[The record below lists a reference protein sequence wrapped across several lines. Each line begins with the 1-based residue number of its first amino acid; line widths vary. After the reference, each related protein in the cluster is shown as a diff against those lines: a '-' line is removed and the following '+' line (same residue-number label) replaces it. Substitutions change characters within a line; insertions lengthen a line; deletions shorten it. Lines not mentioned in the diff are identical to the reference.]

1 MALGE
6 ASVRILPDASD
17 FEKNLLAAVQSAM
30 SAAQSAVDEATAGIG
45 GAFDGAAAQADAAL
59 STIDGEGF
67 AGATASADAAA
78 GEITGSLD
86 GAASEA
92 DAALASVDGD
102 GFTGA
107 TNAAQQASSEV
118 SGSFEKAS
126 DVASR
131 ALGDIDFSNL
141 TKGVGSFA
149 AVTMAVRGFINE
161 AEQGQKA
168 EARIRQIATS
178 MNLFGDNVG
187 AVTSRLEEYAVAT
200 ARATGVDD
208 DSIMATQAKL
218 LTFREL
224 AKSADEVGGS
234 FDRATMAAIDLAAA
248 GFGSAE
254 SNAVQLGKALQD
266 PIKGITALARA
277 GVTFTAAEK
286 ERIRVLVESNQIGE
300 AQRLV
305 LASIEQQVG
314 GTGEAT
320 ATASEKMRVAFALT
334 QEEIGNALLPAMT
347 MVADVT
353 MSVLGAF
360 NALPEPVRNVITV
373 VGVAGTAFYAASRTL
388 QGLGVAA
395 GTANKAL
402 GAVGLVLGAGI
413 AIYQIY
419 NRRKQEAAERTQTFA
434 DALLA
439 ERDGQ
444 NDAVQAA
451 IARTLADENLLA
463 IGEKLNVNQR
473 DLANAIKGEMGPAL
487 ADQVARIKDILNNYN
502 VFGEENRKLREEFG
516 LSRDEAQRFV
526 NVLDEQAAA
535 YAAATVQVEAQIAAE
550 QALVSISGDAATA
563 QARLSGLTREY
574 EQASLDAM
582 RGTDEFTGA
591 LSEEEQAALDAE
603 AALRTLLDA
612 TLSMFNT
619 QLQLEDAT
627 YRTNDSIGEYTTV
640 LADVESGALKG
651 EEATRK
657 LAEAQSQAASD
668 ALSQAATNAKL
679 AEEMALASGA
689 SFTAADSYRVQR
701 DALQTVADSL
711 DPNSPLRKQ
720 LLGYI
725 DQLNNRIP
733 REVATRIT
741 ASLKVQPLDITTRR
755 LMEGG
760 IPYNPNT
767 AEGGVFAS
775 AQTRTIAEAGA
786 EAVIPIGRPAR
797 AMELMELSGLADMVR
812 GSGGGAMVNIQQ
824 ATFASATDADL
835 VAQRLNTA
843 LRVRSFAG

>member
-6 ASVRILPDASD
+6 ASVRILPDVSD
-17 FEKNLLAAVQSAM
+17 FEKQLLSAVSSAM
-30 SAAQSAVDEATAGIG
+30 SAAQGAVDDAAAGIS
-45 GAFDGAAAQADAAL
+45 GAFDGAASEANAAL
-59 STIDGEGF
+59 ASVTGDDF
-67 AGATASADAAA
+67 SGAVGAADAAA
-78 GEITGSLD
+78 GEVAGAMD

-92 DAALASVDGD
+92 DAALSSVDGD
-102 GFTGA
+102 GFT
-107 TNAAQQASSEV
+107 AASQAADQASTEI
-118 SGSFEKAS
+118 GQSFEEAS
-126 DVASR
+126 TTASR
-131 ALGDIDFSNL
+131 ALGSIDLSNL

-149 AVTMAVRGFINE
+149 AVTVAVRGFINE

-178 MNLFGDNVG
+178 MDLFGENVG

-208 DSIMATQAKL
+208 DSIMAAQAKL

-286 ERIRVLVESNQIGE
+286 ERIRTLVESNQIGE

-388 QGLGVAA
+388 QGLGLAA
-395 GTANKAL
+395 ATANKAL
-402 GAVGLVLGAGI
+402 LGVGLVLGAGV

-419 NRRKQEAAERTQTFA
+419 NNRKKQAAERTQVFA
-434 DALLA
+434 DALVA
-439 ERDGQ
+439 EAQGQ
-444 NDAVQAA
+444 EDASAAA
-451 IARTLADENLLA
+451 IARVLADEGLLEV
-463 IGEKLNVNQR
+463 GEKLGRNQR
-473 DLANAIKGEMGPAL
+473 DLANAIRGEMGPAL

-502 VFGEENRKLREEFG
+502 LFGEENRKLQDEFG
-516 LSRDEAQRFV
+516 LSRDEAEKFV
-526 NVLDEQAAA
+526 RILDEQATAFSNA
-535 YAAATVQVEAQIAAE
+535 KAEAQTLIEAEQQIRLAGDDAAA
-550 QALVSISGDAATA
+550 S
-563 QARLSGLTREY
+563 QARLAGLTRQSEDAFSDATSAGLSFEEALL
-574 EQASLDAM
+574 EQ
-582 RGTDEFTGA
+582 
-591 LSEEEQAALDAE
+591 EQAALDAE
-603 AALRTLLDA
+603 SALRGLINA
-612 TLSMFNT
+612 TLASFNS
-619 QLQLEDAT
+619 QLGLEDAT
-627 YRTNDSIGEYTTV
+627 FRTNDAIAAYLEVG
-640 LADVESGALKG
+640 KQ
-651 EEATRK
+651 
-657 LAEAQSQAASD
+657 AEAGTIKGLEALRMATETQNDAAAAS
-668 ALSQAATNAKL
+668 LSQAAAAAQL
-679 AEEMALASGA
+679 AEDQALASGA
-689 SFTAADSYRVQR
+689 TFTAADSARVQR
-701 DALQTVADSL
+701 DELRRVADSL

-720 LLGYI
+720 LEGYI
-725 DQLNNRIP
+725 DQLNNKIP
-733 REVATRIT
+733 KDVATKIT
-741 ASLKVQPLDITTRR
+741 ASLRVVPMDIETRR
-755 LMEGG
+755 ALRLQ
-760 IPYNPNT
+760 T
-767 AEGGVFAS
+767 AEGGVFSS
-775 AQTRTIAEAGA
+775 AQTRVIGEAGA
-786 EAVIPIGRPAR
+786 EAVIPITKPAR
-797 AMELMELSGLADMVR
+797 AVELLEMSGLADLVR
-812 GSGGGAMVNIQQ
+812 SSSGGAMVNIQQ

>member
-6 ASVRILPDASD
+6 ASVRILPDVSD
-17 FEKNLLAAVQSAM
+17 FEKQLLSAVSSAM
-30 SAAQSAVDEATAGIG
+30 SAAQGAVDDAAAGIS
-45 GAFDGAAAQADAAL
+45 GAFDGAASEANAAL
-59 STIDGEGF
+59 ASVTGDDF
-67 AGATASADAAA
+67 SGAVGAADAAA
-78 GEITGSLD
+78 GEVAGAMD

-92 DAALASVDGD
+92 DAALSSVDGD
-102 GFTGA
+102 GFT
-107 TNAAQQASSEV
+107 AASQAADQASTQI
-118 SGSFEKAS
+118 GQSFEEAS
-126 DVASR
+126 STASR
-131 ALGDIDFSNL
+131 ALGSIDLSNL

-149 AVTMAVRGFINE
+149 AVTVAVRGFINE

-178 MNLFGDNVG
+178 MDLFGENVG

-208 DSIMATQAKL
+208 DSIMAAQAKL

-286 ERIRVLVESNQIGE
+286 ERIRTLVESNQIGE

-388 QGLGVAA
+388 QGLGLAA
-395 GTANKAL
+395 ATANKAL
-402 GAVGLVLGAGI
+402 LGVGLVLGAGV

-419 NRRKQEAAERTQTFA
+419 NNRKKQAAERTQVFA
-434 DALLA
+434 DALVA
-439 ERDGQ
+439 EAQGQ
-444 NDAVQAA
+444 EDASAAA
-451 IARTLADENLLA
+451 IARVLADEGLLEV
-463 IGEKLNVNQR
+463 GEKLGRNQR
-473 DLANAIKGEMGPAL
+473 DLANAIRGEMGPAL

-502 VFGEENRKLREEFG
+502 LFGEENRKLQDEFG
-516 LSRDEAQRFV
+516 LSRDEAEKFV
-526 NVLDEQAAA
+526 RILDEQATAFGNA
-535 YAAATVQVEAQIAAE
+535 KAEAQTLIEAEQQIRLAGDDAAA
-550 QALVSISGDAATA
+550 S
-563 QARLSGLTREY
+563 QARLAGLTRQSEDAFSDATSAGLSFEEALL
-574 EQASLDAM
+574 EQ
-582 RGTDEFTGA
+582 
-591 LSEEEQAALDAE
+591 EQAALDAE
-603 AALRTLLDA
+603 SALRGLINA
-612 TLSMFNT
+612 TLASFNS
-619 QLQLEDAT
+619 QLGLEDAT
-627 YRTNDSIGEYTTV
+627 FRTNDAIAAYLEVG
-640 LADVESGALKG
+640 KQ
-651 EEATRK
+651 
-657 LAEAQSQAASD
+657 AEAGTIKGLEALRMATETQNDAAAAS
-668 ALSQAATNAKL
+668 LSQAAAAAQL
-679 AEEMALASGA
+679 AEDQALASGA
-689 SFTAADSYRVQR
+689 TFTAADSARVQR
-701 DALQTVADSL
+701 DELRRVADSL

-720 LLGYI
+720 LEGYI
-725 DQLNNRIP
+725 DQLNNKIP
-733 REVATRIT
+733 KDVATKIT
-741 ASLKVQPLDITTRR
+741 ASLRVVPMDIETRR
-755 LMEGG
+755 ALRLQ
-760 IPYNPNT
+760 T
-767 AEGGVFAS
+767 AEGGVFSS
-775 AQTRTIAEAGA
+775 AQTRVIGEAGA
-786 EAVIPIGRPAR
+786 EAVIPITKPAR
-797 AMELMELSGLADMVR
+797 AVELLEMSGLADLVR
-812 GSGGGAMVNIQQ
+812 SSSGGAMVNIQQ